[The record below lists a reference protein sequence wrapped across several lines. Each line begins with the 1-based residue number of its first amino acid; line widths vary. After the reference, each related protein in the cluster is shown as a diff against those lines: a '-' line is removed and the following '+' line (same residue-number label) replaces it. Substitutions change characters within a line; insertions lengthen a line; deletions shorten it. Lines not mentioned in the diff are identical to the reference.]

1 MKYVMY
7 VTERFILNRLD
18 LLSSLGYNTTTKQTK
33 GKEMKK
39 FILVKNSDGERGQ
52 NGKKKIYEIVQ
63 EGTRVV
69 MMWGKAEELSKQQNV
84 KYFQTETQAFWFARE
99 KNWEKQGKG
108 YELIASL

>member
-1 MKYVMY
+1 
-7 VTERFILNRLD
+7 
-18 LLSSLGYNTTTKQTK
+18 
-33 GKEMKK
+33 MKK
-39 FILVKNSDGERGQ
+39 FILVKKSDGDRGQ

-99 KNWEKQGKG
+99 KNWEKQSKG